1 MGTPSSII
9 LAFNFVPTPTFD
21 FECNFLLFNPGAML
35 LLSLLLPLF
44 FFRELDEVAVD
55 EDVDAEDEAADEAA
69 DEAPEEADEAAEE
82 EEEDVFAFL
91 PPLLP
96 LPPLLLFCPDDFGLF
111 TVLGYI
117 FSYFVFSCR

>member
-9 LAFNFVPTPTFD
+9 LAFNLVPTPTFD
-21 FECNFLLFNPGAML
+21 FECNFLLFNPGALLLL

-55 EDVDAEDEAADEAA
+55 EDVDEAADEAA

-96 LPPLLLFCPDDFGLF
+96 LPPLLLFCPGAFGLL
-111 TVLGYI
+111 TGLGYI
-117 FSYFVFSCR
+117 FSYFVFSCW